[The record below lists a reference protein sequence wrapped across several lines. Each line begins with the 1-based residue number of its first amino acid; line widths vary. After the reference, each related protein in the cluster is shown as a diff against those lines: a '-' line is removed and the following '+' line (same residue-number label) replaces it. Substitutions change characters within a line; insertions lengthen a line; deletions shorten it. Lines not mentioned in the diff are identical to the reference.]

1 MEVGGRFAFAL
12 FLAFDLSCRARSRAT
27 GLQWDR
33 INSEA
38 VRIKGALKKARHH
51 LCIV

>member
-1 MEVGGRFAFAL
+1 
-12 FLAFDLSCRARSRAT
+12 LSRSKQGD